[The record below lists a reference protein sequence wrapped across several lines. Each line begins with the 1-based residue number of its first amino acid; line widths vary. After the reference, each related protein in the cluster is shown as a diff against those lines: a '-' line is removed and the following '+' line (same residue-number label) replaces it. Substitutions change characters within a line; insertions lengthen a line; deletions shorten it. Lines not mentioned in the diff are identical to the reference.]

1 MATGNA
7 AAASP
12 TSNPRSN
19 TTFASPTRTVRT
31 TVRAPLNRSVVPAG
45 TTSQRFIAVVIV
57 SAECQTVDA
66 HATVNV
72 NST

>member
-1 MATGNA
+1 MAIGNA

-19 TTFASPTRTVRT
+19 TTFASPTRTVRM
-31 TVRAPLNRSVVPAG
+31 TVRAPLNSVVPAG